1 MRLQPPNQ
9 KSKSTIDIT
18 YVSQSEKKYK
28 TKAAQEYKRHLSKLQ
43 NDERGVA
50 ALNPVTTEGIDA
62 SKSIATKWESSSG
75 LDDMMLS
82 LSGKEREPTS
92 IIPVPSVIKAEPT
105 QSDSAFPDDD
115 DIAPPA
121 PQFSEPKAKPL
132 PMAPAAAIG
141 TLSVSSLN
149 KNADDKD
156 GFGDFDNV
164 PTRLSKAPV
173 FGKKGVAPK
182 KSSATRMMS
191 TSAADERFESF
202 ESIEQRATKAV
213 QEADDHKMATQ
224 LQTQENNNN
233 NGGESGGS
241 SRLAA
246 IYQESEAASIY
257 RASATPAATSSSI
270 YSSSK
275 FPDSSASHSQG
286 SSNTG
291 GSSFNVAASSESYA
305 ARNKYSSNKGIS
317 SDQFF
322 GRDEEDMQIMK
333 NRLEKLSS
341 SSAIGSDMLS
351 NDDAANDWQSGDH
364 RGGRSSGSSGSGGYS
379 SSNAYSGN
387 NIAISSTIV
396 NAKLKDMVT
405 NFIGDIQSRL
415 A

>member
-1 MRLQPPNQ
+1 M
-9 KSKSTIDIT
+9 
-18 YVSQSEKKYK
+18 
-28 TKAAQEYKRHLSKLQ
+28 SKLQ

-50 ALNPVTTEGIDA
+50 ALNPVTTEEIDA
-62 SKSIATKWESSSG
+62 SKGIATKWESSSG

-82 LSGKEREPTS
+82 LSGKEREPTPNK
-92 IIPVPSVIKAEPT
+92 PVPSVIKAEPT

-121 PQFSEPKAKPL
+121 TQLPVPEPRAKPV

-275 FPDSSASHSQG
+275 SPDSSMSYSQG

-291 GSSFNVAASSESYA
+291 GSSFNVATSSESYA

-322 GRDEEDMQIMK
+322 GRDEEDMQVMK

-379 SSNAYSGN
+379 SSNAYSSN
-387 NIAISSTIV
+387 SNAISSTIV

>member
-1 MRLQPPNQ
+1 M
-9 KSKSTIDIT
+9 
-18 YVSQSEKKYK
+18 QSEKKYK

-43 NDERGVA
+43 NDEQGAA
-50 ALNPVTTEGIDA
+50 ALNPVITEESDA
-62 SKSIATKWESSSG
+62 SKGIATKWESSSG

-82 LSGKEREPTS
+82 LSGKERES
-92 IIPVPSVIKAEPT
+92 ISHTPSAPVLRAEPA
-105 QSDSAFPDDD
+105 QSDPAFPDDD
-115 DIAPPA
+115 DIASPA
-121 PQFSEPKAKPL
+121 AQVPEPKAKPV
-132 PMAPAAAIG
+132 PTAPAAAIG
-141 TLSVSSLN
+141 TLSVSALN

-156 GFGDFDNV
+156 GFGDFDNM
-164 PTRLSKAPV
+164 PTRVSKAPV

-182 KSSATRMMS
+182 KSSATRIMS

-224 LQTQENNNN
+224 LQTQENS

-246 IYQESEAASIY
+246 IYQESEASSIY
-257 RASATPAATSSSI
+257 RSNATPAATSSSI

-275 FPDSSASHSQG
+275 FQDSTASHSQG

-291 GSSFNVAASSESYA
+291 SSFNVATSSESYA

-322 GRDEEDMQIMK
+322 GRDEEDMQVMK

-364 RGGRSSGSSGSGGYS
+364 RGGRSSSGSGGYT
-379 SSNAYSGN
+379 SSNAYSNSNGL
-387 NIAISSTIV
+387 SSTIV

>member
-1 MRLQPPNQ
+1 
-9 KSKSTIDIT
+9 
-18 YVSQSEKKYK
+18 
-28 TKAAQEYKRHLSKLQ
+28 LSKLQ
-43 NDERGVA
+43 NDEHGAA
-50 ALNPVTTEGIDA
+50 ALNPVIAEESDA
-62 SKSIATKWESSSG
+62 SKGIATKWESSSG

-82 LSGKEREPTS
+82 LSGKERESSSP
-92 IIPVPSVIKAEPT
+92 IPAPVPVVRAAPV
-105 QSDSAFPDDD
+105 QSDLAFPDDEEV
-115 DIAPPA
+115 APPA
-121 PQFSEPKAKPL
+121 AQVSEPKAKPA
-132 PMAPAAAIG
+132 PMVPAAAIG
-141 TLSVSSLN
+141 TLSVS
-149 KNADDKD
+149 AVTDDKD
-156 GFGDFDNV
+156 GFGDFDNMPARV
-164 PTRLSKAPV
+164 TKAPV

-182 KSSATRMMS
+182 KSSATRIMS

-213 QEADDHKMATQ
+213 QEADDHKMAAQ
-224 LQTQENNNN
+224 LQTQENNN
-233 NGGESGGS
+233 GAESGGS

-246 IYQESEAASIY
+246 IYQESEASSIY
-257 RASATPAATSSSI
+257 RTTTTPAATSSSI

-275 FPDSSASHSQG
+275 FPDSSTASYGQG
-286 SSNTG
+286 SSNA
-291 GSSFNVAASSESYA
+291 GSSFNVATSSESYA

-322 GRDEEDMQIMK
+322 GRDEEDMQLMK

-364 RGGRSSGSSGSGGYS
+364 RGGRMSGGSMGSGGGYS
-379 SSNAYSGN
+379 SSNAYSNSNSAGL
-387 NIAISSTIV
+387 SSTIV

>member
-18 YVSQSEKKYK
+18 NVSQSEKKYK

-50 ALNPVTTEGIDA
+50 ALNPVTTEEIDA
-62 SKSIATKWESSSG
+62 SKGIATKWESSSG

-82 LSGKEREPTS
+82 LSGKEKEPTS
-92 IIPVPSVIKAEPT
+92 IIPAPSVIKAEPT

-121 PQFSEPKAKPL
+121 TQLPEPKAKPV

-233 NGGESGGS
+233 NEGESGGS

-246 IYQESEAASIY
+246 IYQESEATSIY

-322 GRDEEDMQIMK
+322 GRDEEDMQVMK

-364 RGGRSSGSSGSGGYS
+364 RGGRSLGSSGSGGYS
-379 SSNAYSGN
+379 SSNAYSSN
-387 NIAISSTIV
+387 NNVISSTIV